1 MPNVTPSRKRLD
13 SWKQIADYLGC
24 TERTAMRYE
33 AKGIPVYRVG
43 GQKKP
48 HQRVFAYADEL
59 DHWLHD
65 GGIGVKVDA
74 SSEPE
79 SAMDASHQAA
89 HHPRQSASS
98 PLRLDI
104 VEGPESG
111 SSYFL
116 SRPSTIIGRDIEA
129 ELVLAD
135 PRISR
140 RHAQIQRM
148 GNAFFLEDLNSRNG
162 TLLNGQV
169 FSGRVPL
176 RHSDQIQLG
185 NAATLKVT
193 IVGIGDTVDSDAS

>member
-1 MPNVTPSRKRLD
+1 MKQRGCLFMNDICPHSISACQRSKVSLFYGPRASIPGEDVVGMSNVTPSRKRLD

-79 SAMDASHQAA
+79 SAMDASNQAA
-89 HHPRQSASS
+89 HHARQSMAMLMKEHSLKIGAA
-98 PLRLDI
+98 LR
-104 VEGPESG
+104 
-111 SSYFL
+111 
-116 SRPSTIIGRDIEA
+116 R
-129 ELVLAD
+129 
-135 PRISR
+135 
-140 RHAQIQRM
+140 
-148 GNAFFLEDLNSRNG
+148 
-162 TLLNGQV
+162 
-169 FSGRVPL
+169 
-176 RHSDQIQLG
+176 
-185 NAATLKVT
+185 K
-193 IVGIGDTVDSDAS
+193 